1 MDRLKKIVK
10 TILKPVFKMTANR
23 VSGLEAELR
32 LWDDWLRDKGSKC
45 LDDYRCREYRYRTD
59 PSSPIHGWHRE
70 LVDMIAAD
78 RVSILD
84 VGAGPVTDLG
94 KIHGSKILSITA
106 VDPLADEYA
115 RLIAK
120 YGLEPPVRTRKGA
133 GEHLLELFGKN
144 AFDVVFGQRCID
156 HAVDPAACV
165 WNMVEVCRVGG
176 IVALAHEENLAEN
189 AAYRGLHQWNFSLKD
204 SNLIVS
210 GALYTKNLDEEFRGR
225 LRWAHRRGGGLIRSW
240 CRKLA

>member
-10 TILKPVFKMTANR
+10 KILRPVFKLTADR
-23 VSGLEAELR
+23 DSGFEAEVR
-32 LWDDWLRDKGSKC
+32 LWDAWFRNKGSSC
-45 LDDYRCREYRYRTD
+45 PDDHRWRDYRYRTD
-59 PSSPIHGWHRE
+59 PDSPIAGWHRE

-84 VGAGPVTDLG
+84 VGAGPITVLG
-94 KIHGSKILSITA
+94 KWHASKILSITA
-106 VDPLADEYA
+106 VDPLAEEYA
-115 RLIAK
+115 RLIAR
-120 YGLEPPVRTRKGA
+120 YGLEPPVRTRKGT
-133 GEHLLELFGKN
+133 GENLVELFGRN

-156 HAVDPAACV
+156 HAVDPAVCV

-176 IVALAHEENLAEN
+176 IVALSHEENLAES

-210 GALYTKNLDEEFRGR
+210 GELYTKNLDEEFRGR
-225 LRWAHRRGGGLIRSW
+225 VRWAHRRDGRLIRSW
-240 CRKLA
+240 CRKLV